1 MRCDHLGAGWSRS
14 NGTSQASGR
23 AGGGGDGSEDGGGDG
38 DDDEVDDIGAE
49 DDVDEDEVEV
59 EVDEDVDVQATRAIS
74 AMGRVRVMPA
84 GSEHRVAESARPCA
98 ILTFVI
104 GSRSEAFAR
113 VAHLFGRLAHVF
125 ADREAILERHALTE
139 DSYRAL
145 ERRTIEALLSAS
157 PAELAHFARAF
168 AEERAELLGMSLKDV
183 KTLNLSSEASSIA
196 GRVPV
201 PTGAA
206 PPPSA
211 PASSPRPPSLAAGRT
226 DARTVPQAA
235 YNPESID
242 DLMETLHVP
251 SNMNAQ
257 RRPR

>member
-1 MRCDHLGAGWSRS
+1 MRRGSEQRGGKSPRR
-14 NGTSQASGR
+14 SGR
-23 AGGGGDGSEDGGGDG
+23 A
-38 DDDEVDDIGAE
+38 
-49 DDVDEDEVEV
+49 
-59 EVDEDVDVQATRAIS
+59 
-74 AMGRVRVMPA
+74 
-84 GSEHRVAESARPCA
+84 
-98 ILTFVI
+98 ILAAVI

-113 VAHLFGRLAHVF
+113 VAHLFGRLSHVF

-168 AEERAELLGMSLKDV
+168 AEERAELLGISLKDV
-183 KTLNLSSEASSIA
+183 KTLNLSSEAASIA
-196 GRVPV
+196 GRAPA
-201 PTGAA
+201 PTGAAASGAPPAPQPA

-211 PASSPRPPSLAAGRT
+211 PQLPPRPTVRT
-226 DARTVPQAA
+226 EARTVPQAA

-257 RRPR
+257 RRPK